1 MRSFIKYSGLL
12 LTFVGWSLAS
22 LSQVAIGQW
31 RDHLAYG
38 SLHKVCLA
46 GNRVYGAAN
55 MGIFYYDR
63 QGQAVT
69 RMSKVDGLS
78 DVGVSAI
85 AYDPASHYLVVAYD
99 NANVDLMCDDRVYNI
114 SDIKRSAISG
124 DKRIQSIRFLN
135 RKAYLSCSFGIVVV
149 DLERHE
155 IAETYYIG
163 TGGAYLA
170 VNDIAFTDSLI
181 VAATASGLRMAHR
194 SSRFLNIASNWAA
207 DTTSLLRGMAIDRI
221 ELNDTTLLAVAD
233 YYGDGSRCI
242 FRLSLRE
249 GVPVEQSTLPWL
261 SGAIRSMRCANSRVV
276 VTYYDSV
283 TVYSGSYVPVV
294 TVGDVG
300 WLEMQAN
307 DAVCSSDGTL
317 WIAHNWAGL
326 ATISPSGMLAG
337 VQMPTS
343 PASDNVYRLVP
354 YKDRMMVCPGGRLTT
369 YEKAY
374 LEGNI
379 YTFKEEG
386 WHTLDKASASVSFS
400 DVLDVAVNPKN
411 KKQMLAAAWGCG
423 IVDITD
429 NKPVAL
435 YDNTTTSGVLHPFTS
450 GSFSSLLTGAVSYD
464 SKGNA
469 WILNALVDEA
479 LVELRKD
486 GTWQSFNTSAMVG
499 TSSGHSEVDKLLC
512 DSVRGYKWF
521 FGRAN
526 RIFVHDGESRM
537 AYVDPNNGSKL
548 ETSSVSCLVQDH
560 EGDLWMGTNKG
571 LKLLGNC
578 SNAFANGGAG
588 EKSPVTAMN
597 ITISNDQFA
606 EYLMAYESVTCMAVD
621 GANRKWVGTA
631 SGGLYLISPNG
642 QDELLHFTSANS
654 PLFSDKI
661 IAVAV
666 QPQSGEVFIGT
677 DKGLQSYRGTAT
689 YAEAYPDDDIH
700 AFPNPVRPD
709 YNGPIA
715 IKGFSRN
722 ALVHITDV
730 AGHVVFSTTASGGQ
744 ALWNGRTNSGRPVA
758 SGTYYVFAS
767 DKDGKMRSVTKVLVI
782 K

>member
-1 MRSFIKYSGLL
+1 MRSFVKYSVFL
-12 LTFVGWSLAS
+12 LTFLGWSLAAS
-22 LSQVAIGQW
+22 SQVAIGQW

-46 GNRVYGAAN
+46 DKRVYGTADK
-55 MGIFYYDR
+55 GLFHYDR
-63 QGQAVT
+63 QEQT
-69 RMSKVDGLS
+69 LSRMSKVDGLS
-78 DVGVSAI
+78 DVGISTV
-85 AYDPASHYLVVAYD
+85 AYDPVSRYLVVAYN
-99 NANVDLMCDDRVYNI
+99 NANVDVVYDDKVYNI
-114 SDIKRSAISG
+114 SDIKRSSISG
-124 DKRIQSIRFLN
+124 DKGIRNIRFQN
-135 RKAYLSCSFGIVVV
+135 HKAYLACTFGIVVV
-149 DLERHE
+149 DLERRE

-170 VNDIAFTDSLI
+170 VNDIAFTDSVI
-181 VAATASGLRMAHR
+181 IAATATGLRTAQR

-207 DTTSLLRGMAIDRI
+207 DTSSLLRGVAVDQI
-221 ELNDTTLLAVAD
+221 ELNGTTLLVSAD

-242 FRLSLRE
+242 FKFSLHN
-249 GVPVEQSTLPWL
+249 GTPVEQSTLPWL
-261 SGAIRSMRCANSRVV
+261 SGAIRSLRSANNRVAV
-276 VTYYDSV
+276 SYRDSV
-283 TVYSGSYVPVV
+283 TVYNSAYAPML
-294 TVGDVG
+294 TVGDVD

-307 DAVCSSDGTL
+307 DAVCATDGTL

-326 ATISPSGMLAG
+326 VAVSPSGALLHSLT
-337 VQMPTS
+337 PTS
-343 PASDNVYRLVP
+343 PVSDNVYRLVP

-374 LEGNI
+374 LGGNI
-379 YTFKEEG
+379 YTFQKEQ
-386 WHTLDKASASVSFS
+386 WQQLDQSSGIAFS

-435 YDNTTTSGVLHPFTS
+435 YDNNSTAGVLHPFTS
-450 GSFSSLLTGAVSYD
+450 GNYSSLLTGAVAYD

-469 WILNALVDEA
+469 WMLNALVDEA
-479 LVELRKD
+479 LVKLGKD
-486 GTWQSFNTSAMVG
+486 GTWTSFNTSAMVG
-499 TSSGHSEVDKLLC
+499 TASGRSEVDKLIC

-526 RIFVHDGESRM
+526 RIYVHDGENRM

-548 ETSSVSCLVQDH
+548 ETSTVTCLVQDH
-560 EGDLWMGTNKG
+560 DGDLWIGTNKG

-578 SNAFANGGAG
+578 SNAFGNGGSG

-606 EYLMAYESVTCMAVD
+606 EYLMAYESVTCIAVD

-631 SGGLYLISPNG
+631 SGGLYLISPTG
-642 QDELLHFTSANS
+642 QDELIHFTAANS

-666 QPQSGEVFIGT
+666 QPESGEVFIGT

-689 YAEAYPDDDIH
+689 YADAYPDDDVH
-700 AFPNPVRPD
+700 VFPNPVRPD
-709 YNGPIA
+709 YDGSIA
-715 IKGFSRN
+715 IKGFTRN

-730 AGHVVFSTTASGGQ
+730 AGHVVFSTTAKGGQ
-744 ALWNGRTNSGRPVA
+744 AIWNRRTNSGRPVA
-758 SGTYYVFAS
+758 SGTYFVFAS
-767 DKDGKMRSVTKVLVI
+767 DKNGKMRSVAKVLVI
-782 K
+782 R